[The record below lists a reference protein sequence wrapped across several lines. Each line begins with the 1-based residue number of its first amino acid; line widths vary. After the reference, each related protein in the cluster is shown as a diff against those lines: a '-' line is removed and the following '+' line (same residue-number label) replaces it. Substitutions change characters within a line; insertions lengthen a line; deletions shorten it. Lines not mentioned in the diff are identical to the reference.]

1 MPHELADHFASLSD
15 DALQARLRPGELTEE
30 ARAIALAELRARGLR
45 PPPLQTDLPEESPYL
60 GDMEILERGLS
71 PQEAQ
76 LKTSFLRSR
85 GIAAEAGDV
94 NLVQTHSLLALAV
107 GGASVRVPHDSRLE
121 AQALLDACQR
131 GEFDLGDDFQE
142 PEAT

>member
-1 MPHELADHFASLSD
+1 
-15 DALQARLRPGELTEE
+15 
-30 ARAIALAELRARGLR
+30 
-45 PPPLQTDLPEESPYL
+45 
-60 GDMEILERGLS
+60 MEILERGLS

-94 NLVQTHSLLALAV
+94 NLVQTHNLLALAV
-107 GGASVRVPHDSRLE
+107 GGASVRVPHDSRPE
-121 AQALLDACQR
+121 AQALLDAYQR

-142 PEAT
+142 PGAT